1 MFFLRADLPEA
12 DIGPERGGHHHVPPF
27 CGTIDADGNVS
38 HRDCEQ
44 GGNDN
49 LYRWAFLY
57 WFVVHRVRVPDDL
70 HGVGVARRAGPGAQ
84 AGQKYRVEG
93 PGGSDDAL
101 APDRVAV
108 PVLRHLL
115 RRPLAMGPHH
125 QHLRSSLLPRLSTR
139 PSSSAG
145 RLVGPEGRPDRERH
159 HFSPS
164 RDCSTFLVH
173 VRPRYIELRSEG
185 YDPDQDAGAGG
196 RVLEELEEEPGP
208 EPEAL
213 PEQRQRR

>member
-1 MFFLRADLPEA
+1 LGLSVGDIITSPRSAAPSTRTATCRTATASRA
-12 DIGPERGGHHHVPPF
+12 GTTTSTGGRSCTGSSSIAF
-27 CGTIDADGNVS
+27 GYLTI
-38 HRDCEQ
+38 CM
-44 GGNDN
+44 
-49 LYRWAFLY
+49 
-57 WFVVHRVRVPDDL
+57 
-70 HGVGVARRAGPGAQ
+70 GVGVARRAGPGAQ

-196 RVLEELEEEPGP
+196 RVLEELEEDSGP